1 MQQCVSSIDIREAI
15 AASIDGT
22 LSNIDDTYG
31 VINCN
36 HLQTQSKTTN
46 HNYSNISYEDYVK
59 SILSRTSIDP
69 DEYNLL
75 KEVKLQCLD
84 NYIKSDK
91 DDRTITIETFDSVG
105 NEAIEGASDIFICG
119 GSMHNYRRYITEDV
133 AFTIF
138 ANKRIGGLVLTSGC
152 AQEEI
157 KMMQNPELIYLKLN
171 QMTLSDEQAIIVSNV
186 KKYNSTVGYGFD
198 VELDRNGQTGYIETC
213 IFMDA
218 SNYSDNP
225 NRQYTEKCKLRD
237 IRKCLIAWSNTKEKN
252 IITGDW
258 GCGAFKGDHFLKF
271 MIQMYC
277 ARLCR
282 KNLYYFSSHIKSD
295 MFSMFKGLTVEA
307 ILNKI
312 LTYSI

>member
-1 MQQCVSSIDIREAI
+1 MRQDISSAEIYEAI
-15 AASIDGT
+15 ATSIDGT
-22 LSNIDDTYG
+22 LKNIDDKYG
-31 VINCN
+31 VINCDY
-36 HLQTQSKTTN
+36 LRIQSKTANKQT
-46 HNYSNISYEDYVK
+46 SYTSYDDYAK
-59 SILSRTSIDP
+59 SILSSTAIDP

-84 NYIKSDK
+84 AYMNSNK
-91 DDRTITIETFDSVG
+91 DDRVITIEMIDSVG
-105 NEAIEGASDIFICG
+105 NEAIEGASNIFICS
-119 GSMHNYRRYITEDV
+119 GSMHNYRKYITDDV

-157 KMMQNPELIYLKLN
+157 KMLQNPELIYLKLK
-171 QMTLSDEQAIIVSNV
+171 QMTLSDDQAIIVSNV
-186 KKYNSTVGYGFD
+186 MKYNSTIGYGFD
-198 VELDRNGQTGYIETC
+198 VELVKDGQTGYTETC

-218 SNYSDNP
+218 TNYSDNP
-225 NRQYTEKCKLRD
+225 RKQYTEKSKLRD

-258 GCGAFKGDHFLKF
+258 GCGAFKGDQFLKF

-295 MFSMFKGLTVEA
+295 MFSMFNGLSVEA

-312 LTYSI
+312 LAYSN